1 MRIEKQKL
9 KTVVLALALLAGMS
23 WPANAFAQRE
33 RGGLLGG
40 YEEPTNNRGL
50 LGRGGSGGLYGS
62 LGLQNFGENQD
73 NITLQ
78 NFGVAVSLFG
88 DNGLNLQNFG
98 GNQDDITFQNF
109 GQQVPLG
116 SGLFILLAT
125 SAGYAAL
132 KSRKNNK
139 KQTKSLK

>member
-1 MRIEKQKL
+1 MRIEKKKL
-9 KTVVLALALLAGMS
+9 KTVVLSLALAGMM
-23 WPANAFAQRE
+23 WPANAFAQEE

-40 YEEPTNNRGL
+40 NEGPTDNRGL

-62 LGLQNFGENQD
+62 LSLQNFGENQD

-88 DNGLNLQNFG
+88 DNGLSLQNFG
-98 GNQDDITFQNF
+98 GNQDNITLQNF

-139 KQTKSLK
+139 MQTKSLK